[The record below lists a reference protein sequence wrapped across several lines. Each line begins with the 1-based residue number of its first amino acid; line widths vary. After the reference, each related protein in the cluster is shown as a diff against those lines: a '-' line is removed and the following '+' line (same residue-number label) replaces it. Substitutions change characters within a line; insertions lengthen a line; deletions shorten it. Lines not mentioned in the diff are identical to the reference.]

1 MALSAG
7 LKFKFSLYS
16 ALLFFLVAN
25 PATYA
30 LTDRIVGGTLA
41 NGCPTTFG
49 LFLHTV
55 VFLAASY
62 GLMLLPRDPY

>member
-16 ALLFFLVAN
+16 ALLFFLIAN
-25 PATYA
+25 PVTYKF
-30 LTDRIVGGTLA
+30 TNSIIGGTSE

-49 LFLHTV
+49 FILHTL

-62 GLMLLPRDPY
+62 GIMLLPRDPY

>member
-25 PATYA
+25 PATYK
-30 LTDRIVGGTLA
+30 LTNQLVGGTA
-41 NGCPTTFG
+41 TDGCPTTFG
-49 LFLHTV
+49 LFLHTI

-62 GLMLLPRDPY
+62 GIMLLPRDPY